1 MAHASARLP
10 RRTTPIST
18 AELRELIAR
27 VDTVADLKKLTD
39 STRFRDAGADSL
51 DFYNLIVAVEEEF
64 GIAIPDSDL
73 GEVNTLEKLA
83 QYLNERV
90 Q

>member
-1 MAHASARLP
+1 MAQASAPLP
-10 RRTTPIST
+10 RRTSLIST

-39 STRFRDAGADSL
+39 TTRFRDAGADSL
-51 DFYNLIVAVEEEF
+51 DFYNLIVAIEEEY
-64 GIAIPDSDL
+64 GVTIADSDL

-83 QYLNERV
+83 KYLNERLA
-90 Q
+90 

>member
-1 MAHASARLP
+1 MAQASAPLP
-10 RRTTPIST
+10 RRTSPIST

-39 STRFRDAGADSL
+39 TTRFRDAGADSL
-51 DFYNLIVAVEEEF
+51 DFYNLIVAIEEEY
-64 GIAIPDSDL
+64 GVTIADSDL

-83 QYLNERV
+83 KYLNERLA
-90 Q
+90 